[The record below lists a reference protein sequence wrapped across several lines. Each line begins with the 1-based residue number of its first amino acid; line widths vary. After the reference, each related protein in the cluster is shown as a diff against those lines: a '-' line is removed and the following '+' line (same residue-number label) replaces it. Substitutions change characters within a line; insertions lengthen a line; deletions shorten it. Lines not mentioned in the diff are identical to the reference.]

1 MAGKIVRRSQRVAFM
16 NTGTTGQTPKF
27 ERMTGFTTFTNSKNP
42 KEYNRQYVD
51 EDAERGDVVG
61 YAPSIDYSFDR
72 HTNTPVHDHIAKI
85 QDGEL
90 LGSDTHVE
98 IVVVDLFTKKED
110 GVCEATKRTY
120 SIIPDSDGDGTEAL
134 IYSGSMKSVSGIT
147 KGTATVSDDGMIAT
161 FTPAVA
167 AQ

>member
-16 NTGTTGQTPKF
+16 NVDATGEAPKY
-27 ERMTGFTTFTNSKNP
+27 ERMTGFTTFTSAKNP

-98 IVVVDLFTKKED
+98 IIVVDLFTKDESD
-110 GVCEATKRTY
+110 VCEATKRTY
-120 SIIPDSDGDGTEAL
+120 SIIPNSDGDGTEAL

-147 KGTATVSDDGMIAT
+147 KGTAVVSEDGMTAT
-161 FTPAVA
+161 FTPAE
-167 AQ
+167 